1 MYAGIMGGT
10 SLMKLRG
17 YLGPVKGKLTFGP
30 IILGILRQQHTR
42 TTNVSDGNADHVG
55 TLFFSG
61 TGVPHTKNAEANASA
76 MGGG

>member
-1 MYAGIMGGT
+1 MYAGIMGST
-10 SLMKLRG
+10 LLMRLRG
-17 YLGPVKGKLTFGP
+17 YLGPAKGKLTFGP

-42 TTNVSDGNADHVG
+42 TTSVSDGNADHVG

-61 TGVPHTKNAEANASA
+61 TGAPRTKNAEAVISA